1 MGERSGE
8 MYWRSGI
15 RGLRGG
21 RCGRGRPTYG
31 CECPEQSIAGDS
43 GFYLCVYV
51 DDYIVPTI
59 CHAWNF
65 RERMRSSCLQRSIV
79 SFSCFRMLYP
89 YGLAPV
95 GESFILIGLL
105 SDPTVTRRQLRA
117 KRFKVSSFYLA
128 EMGFL
133 RETSCLYV
141 QCLLAHSYDSE

>member
-1 MGERSGE
+1 

-31 CECPEQSIAGDS
+31 CECPEQSIAGES

-65 RERMRSSCLQRSIV
+65 RERMRSSCLQRSRCLSHAFV
-79 SFSCFRMLYP
+79 CFTLT
-89 YGLAPV
+89 GLAPV

-105 SDPTVTRRQLRA
+105 FDPPQLHAASTR
-117 KRFKVSSFYLA
+117 KKVQGLVFLFGGD
-128 EMGFL
+128 GFL
-133 RETSCLYV
+133 
-141 QCLLAHSYDSE
+141 